1 MKYIYIENEKIGK
14 VKAELLTEKNPKTC
28 KKIWENLPLDL
39 NLSRWGEEL
48 YGSIPL
54 KIEEENSQEECEVG
68 DIGYWISGSGFCI
81 FFGKTPASTSEKPK
95 AASPVNIF
103 AKIVDE
109 DPKIFDQF
117 SSFTGKATKAE

>member
-1 MKYIYIENEKIGK
+1 MKYTYIENEQIGK

-28 KKIWENLPLDL
+28 EKIWQNLPLEL

-48 YGSIPL
+48 YGSIPVE
-54 KIEEENSQEECEVG
+54 IEEENAQEECEIG
-68 DIGYWISGSGFCI
+68 DIGYWLSGSGFCI

-95 AASPVNIF
+95 AASPMNVF

-117 SSFTGKATKAE
+117 SSFEGRAIKGE

>member
-28 KKIWENLPLDL
+28 EKIWQNLPLDL

-48 YGSIPL
+48 YGSIPV
-54 KIEEENSQEECEVG
+54 KIEEENAQEECEVG
-68 DIGYWISGSGFCI
+68 DIGYWLSGSGFCI
-81 FFGKTPASTSEKPK
+81 FFGKTPASTSDKPK
-95 AASPVNIF
+95 AASAVNVF

-117 SSFTGKATKAE
+117 SSFKGKATKGE